1 MLSGFELQRLRSE
14 KKRQEQAKSPAVE
27 VAMRL
32 SGGKPTEK
40 QLRQSLSP
48 FIDGIEPP
56 EIVTATNADPV
67 REILRAGGYIGA
79 EE

>member
-1 MLSGFELQRLRSE
+1 MLSDFELRRLRTE
-14 KKRQEQAKSPAVE
+14 KKKQEQSKSPAVE
-27 VAMRL
+27 IAMRL

>member
-1 MLSGFELQRLRSE
+1 MLSDFELQRLRAE

-40 QLRQSLSP
+40 QLRKSLSP
-48 FIDGIEPP
+48 FIDGTEPP

-67 REILRAGGYIGA
+67 RETLKAGGYIM

>member
-1 MLSGFELQRLRSE
+1 MLSDFELQRLRAE

-27 VAMRL
+27 VVMRL

-40 QLRQSLSP
+40 QLRQTLSP
-48 FIDGIEPP
+48 FIDGTEPP

-67 REILRAGGYIGA
+67 RKH
-79 EE
+79 

>member
-1 MLSGFELQRLRSE
+1 MLSNFELARMRTE
-14 KKRQEQAKSPAVE
+14 KKRQEQAKTPAVE
-27 VAMRL
+27 IAMRL
-32 SGGKPTEK
+32 AKKNKSPQ
-40 QLRQSLSP
+40 QLREELAP

-67 REILRAGGYIGA
+67 REILKAGGYIGA

>member
-1 MLSGFELQRLRSE
+1 MLSDFELRRLRTE
-14 KKRQEQAKSPAVE
+14 KKKQEQSKSPAVE
-27 VAMRL
+27 IAMRL

-48 FIDGIEPP
+48 FIDGIELP

>member
-40 QLRQSLSP
+40 QLRQSLSRLLM
-48 FIDGIEPP
+48 
-56 EIVTATNADPV
+56 A
-67 REILRAGGYIGA
+67 
-79 EE
+79 

>member
-1 MLSGFELQRLRSE
+1 MLSDFELQRLKAE

-48 FIDGIEPP
+48 FIDGTEPP
-56 EIVTATNADPV
+56 EIVTEANADPV
-67 REILRAGGYIGA
+67 REILKAGGYITEG
-79 EE
+79 

>member
-1 MLSGFELQRLRSE
+1 MLSDFELQRLRAE

-40 QLRQSLSP
+40 QLRKSLSQ
-48 FIDGIEPP
+48 FIDGTEPP

-67 REILRAGGYIGA
+67 RETLKAGGYIM
-79 EE
+79 ED